1 MREGDAAMKIAA
13 LVLGILGAIATAGLG
28 SKWVSDYN
36 DNKALIDSLSK
47 VSASIGGGDNPAL
60 AELNRTKN
68 AGYLMIVF
76 GIAALGA
83 AALVFKQSKA
93 AGGVLVAAAVIPA
106 LLAPKSLVFSFFLI
120 IAGVLAFLAKPKTA

>member
-1 MREGDAAMKIAA
+1 MKIAA
-13 LVLGILGAIATAGLG
+13 LILGIIGALATAGLG

-36 DNKALIDSLSK
+36 DNKQLIESLEK
-47 VSASIGGGDNPAL
+47 VSASIGGGDNPAM

-68 AGYLMIVF
+68 AGYLMIVL

-83 AALVFKQSKA
+83 AGFVFKQSKI
-93 AGGVLVAAAVIPA
+93 AGGLMVAAAVIPA

-120 IAGVLAFLAKPKTA
+120 IAGVLALLAKPKTA